1 MCTVCTLLWCTS
13 TVDPFQ
19 CGRWT
24 MEALVVSA
32 RRLNRL
38 IGRTHSNQT
47 LHNLTTFKAQS
58 DLTQSLRLNQTDIQ
72 GRDGST
78 APVTPPITGQ
88 PNLLFVC
95 FSHLVRVPKMSLILY
110 QMHVDWKCSVIFNSP
125 LHKMYLLLVMITIY
139 QN

>member
-1 MCTVCTLLWCTS
+1 
-13 TVDPFQ
+13 
-19 CGRWT
+19 

-95 FSHLVRVPKMSLILY
+95 FSHLVRVPKMSLIRFCIRCMLIGNA
-110 QMHVDWKCSVIFNSP
+110 Q
-125 LHKMYLLLVMITIY
+125 
-139 QN
+139 